1 MLITNIPKI
10 LYWLLFLIAIHS
22 HSSIGWA
29 GTTIEKNTNSKS
41 NAIATSGQV
50 STVVSTTP
58 LKSSTSDKALQES
71 IVPGVIII
79 KLKQG
84 SSELADWIGNDRKT
98 TLSSLR
104 TYTGDGELKPYLTAS
119 TLLAINKRYQE
130 LTAEITPVGLESN
143 PVTSLRR
150 IGIIRVSSAVDTRR
164 LVRKLMDLPFVE
176 YAEPMPKHTLL
187 FTPNDSNFRS
197 QSYVRRVRAH
207 DAWDSVTTSETAIV
221 AIIDTGLD
229 FDHIDLQ
236 NNVFINN
243 GETGNDTQGKDR
255 RTNGID
261 DDNNGFADDWRG
273 WDFAGTD
280 GSGTKPDNNPS
291 PGNPHGTH
299 VAGIAGMQVNNLHG
313 GVGICN
319 KIRILPV
326 KIGADATF
334 STSTTNGYEAIAYA
348 ASMKASVINCSWGA
362 SAYAQAEQEV
372 ITTAISLGSVVVAAC
387 GNNGNEQAFYPSA
400 YKGVL
405 SVAATS
411 SVDQKAT
418 FSNYHTSVG
427 ISAPGDNIYSSMP
440 GSQYGFMNG
449 TSMASPVVAG
459 AVAMVRL
466 KYPKL
471 NPEEVRA
478 MIMATADN
486 IDTISG
492 NYGRDWQYKLGAG
505 RVNVLRAVTSPNSY
519 LATVISYTTKDS
531 DGDGYFDAGNTIE
544 LTPLIR
550 NILSP
555 LTNARVTFSLTEPSS
570 YVRLSNT
577 SITLGAMQSLTTLRT
592 PSSLSLALSDD
603 IPMDYMISIKVDV
616 LNEDKVIST
625 YFISLPI
632 RPTYRTFS
640 DNNITVTV
648 NSSGNFG
655 FNDFPDNSQGDG
667 FTYKGSSNLLF
678 ESGVMI
684 GWKKDGRR
692 GLSNVTR
699 GSTSSQD
706 MSFRPVSPIATK
718 ASSLLSKTE
727 AITVFEDNGDAD
739 QANVIVT
746 QQFLQDNTPDN
757 TDYVISTYTITNR
770 NNKDIDSM
778 YIALYSDWD
787 IGASGKNNISK
798 YDANRQFYYV
808 YRTNDTSLPY
818 TGMKLLTNQQLN
830 IFMMDNDGN
839 TSENP
844 GVYDGYTNDEKW
856 QTMTSGIGRQVS
868 NATDVSSVIGA
879 GPFKVKRGDSV
890 KVAFSIFAGMNYN
903 QISRTAEKS
912 MERARDILGGLAQ
925 SEPIPE
931 DVELIVCGNPIIDF
945 PLQMIVKLPKPSE
958 ISIDIWDNL
967 GNKVAEVLKN
977 EIKLQGIHSVT
988 LASSEVLRGLNLS
1001 QGCYYARMRTAF
1013 GEVAAPFIV
1022 VR

>member
-1 MLITNIPKI
+1 MLFTNIPKN
-10 LYWLLFLIAIHS
+10 LYWLLFVIAIHS
-22 HSSIGWA
+22 HSSISWA
-29 GTTIEKNTNSKS
+29 GNTIEKKNNSKS
-41 NAIATSGQV
+41 NVLAISEQG
-50 STVVSTTP
+50 STVASTTP
-58 LKSSTSDKALQES
+58 LKSTTSDKTLQES

-84 SSELADWIGNDRKT
+84 SSELAEWLGSDRKSI
-98 TLSSLR
+98 LPSLK
-104 TYTGDGELKPYLTAS
+104 THIGDSELKPYLSAS

-130 LTAEITPVGLESN
+130 LTAEITPAGLERN
-143 PVTSLRR
+143 PVVSLRR
-150 IGIIRVSSAVDTRR
+150 IGVAQVSSAVDTRR

-176 YAEPMPKHTLL
+176 YAEPMPNHSLL
-187 FTPNDSNFRS
+187 FTPNDTNFRS

-207 DAWDSVTTSETAIV
+207 DAWDSVTTTETALV

-229 FDHIDLQ
+229 FNHIDLQ
-236 NNVFINN
+236 NNVFINS
-243 GETGNDTQGKDR
+243 GETGNDSQGKDK

-273 WDFAGTD
+273 WDFAGAD
-280 GSGTKPDNNPS
+280 GSGSRPDNNPS

-319 KIRILPV
+319 SIRILPV
-326 KIGADATF
+326 KIGADASS
-334 STSTTNGYEAIAYA
+334 STGTANGYEAIAYA
-348 ASMKASVINCSWGA
+348 ASMKALVINCSWGGSA
-362 SAYAQAEQEV
+362 SAQAEQEV

-387 GNNGNEQAFYPSA
+387 GNNGEDQAFYPAA

-405 SVAATS
+405 SVAATG

-427 ISAPGDNIYSSMP
+427 ISAPGDNIYSSLP
-440 GSQYGFMNG
+440 GSQYGFMSG

-471 NPEEVRA
+471 NPEEARA
-478 MIMATADN
+478 IIMATADN
-486 IDTISG
+486 IDSISA
-492 NYGRDWQYKLGAG
+492 NFGRDWQFKLGTG
-505 RVNVLRAVTSPNSY
+505 RVNVFRAVTSPNSY
-519 LATVISYTTKDS
+519 LATVISYTAKDS

-544 LTPLIR
+544 LTPVIR
-550 NILSP
+550 NVLSP
-555 LTNARVTFSLTEPSS
+555 LTNARVVFSMESSS
-570 YVRLSNT
+570 YVSLSN
-577 SITLGAMQSLTTLRT
+577 SSSTLGAMPSLTTVT
-592 PSSLSLALSDD
+592 VPSPLILSLSNDV
-603 IPMDYMISIKVDV
+603 PMDYMINIKVHV
-616 LNEDKVIST
+616 LNDDKVIST

-640 DNNITVTV
+640 DNNISITV

-655 FNDFPDNSQGDG
+655 FNDFPNNTQGDG
-667 FTYKGSSNLLF
+667 FTYKGGSNLLF

-684 GWKKDGRR
+684 GWKKDGRS
-692 GLSNVTR
+692 GLSNVAR
-699 GSTSSQD
+699 GTTSTQD
-706 MSFRPVSPIATK
+706 MSFRPVIPIATK
-718 ASSLLSKTE
+718 SSSLLSKTE
-727 AITVFEDNGDAD
+727 AVTVFEDNGDGD
-739 QANVIVT
+739 QANVLVT
-746 QQFLQDNTPDN
+746 QQFLQDNRVDN
-757 TDYVISTYTITNR
+757 TDYVVSIYTITNR
-770 NNKDIDSM
+770 NNKDIDSL

-798 YDANRQFYYV
+798 YDANKQFYYV
-808 YRTNDTSLPY
+808 YRTNDSTLPY
-818 TGMKLLTNQQLN
+818 TGMKLLTNQPLN
-830 IFMMDNDGN
+830 IFMMDNDGK

-879 GPFKVKRGDSV
+879 GPFQVKRGDSV
-890 KVAFSIFAGMNYN
+890 RVAFSIFAGMDYN

-912 MERARDILGGLAQ
+912 MERAREILGSTAQ
-925 SEPIPE
+925 SERIPE

-945 PLQMIVKLPKPSE
+945 PRQLIVKLPKPSE